1 MNFVRKKLINMQKL
15 IKMARRELHQI
26 PEIGYNEFET
36 QRFIIK
42 FLEKYGI
49 SYQKI
54 AKTGVVAVIYGE
66 DKSEATAFR
75 TDIDGLGILEDNDH
89 EFTSKHQ
96 GMMHACGH
104 DGHMAMALGL
114 LYYIVEYQVK
124 LKKNLVVIF
133 QPAEEGPGGAE
144 VIISEGVLKDYHIKD
159 IFGYHLFPNVEENC
173 FSSRRGPLMART
185 GEFDIEITTIAAH
198 GAMPHLGVDAALI
211 ASELMIKIQSII
223 SRTIN
228 PIEPAVITVGHITI
242 GEARNAIA
250 NHARLEGTARA
261 FSEEVFKQ
269 IREYL
274 NKYSNMFADEKVEV
288 KVEFREMYPEVNNDG
303 QLLQSFVEGIDS
315 KLYIES
321 SPQMIAED
329 FSYYQKEIPGLF
341 VFLGIKNDEKGF
353 NKSLHH
359 AQFDFD
365 ETVLLSGVEAY
376 IRYLETRGI
385 IDGK

>member
-15 IKMARRELHQI
+15 IKMTRRDLHQI
-26 PEIGYNEFET
+26 PEIGYNEYKT
-36 QRFIIK
+36 QKYIIS

-49 SYQKI
+49 SYQKT
-54 AKTGVVAVIYGE
+54 ASTGVIAVIYGE
-66 DKSEATAFR
+66 DKNEATAFR
-75 TDIDGLGILEDNDH
+75 TDMDGLAILEENKHD
-89 EFTSKHQ
+89 FISKNQ

-114 LYYIVEYQVK
+114 LHYIVEYQIV

-144 VIISEGVLKDYHIKD
+144 VIISENVLKEYHIKD
-159 IFGYHLFPNVEENC
+159 VFGYHLFPNVEENC
-173 FSSRRGPLMART
+173 FSSRKGPLMART
-185 GEFDIEITTIAAH
+185 GEFDIDISTVAAH

-211 ASELMIKIQSII
+211 ASELMIKIQSIV
-223 SRTIN
+223 SRAIN
-228 PIEPAVITVGHITI
+228 PIEPAVVTVGHIII
-242 GEARNAIA
+242 GEARNVIA
-250 NHARLEGTARA
+250 SHARLEGTARA
-261 FSEEVFKQ
+261 FSEEVFHQ
-269 IREYL
+269 IRDSLY
-274 NKYSNMFADEKVEV
+274 KYSNMYSDDKIEV
-288 KVEFREMYPEVNNDG
+288 KLDFREMYPEVNNDSE
-303 QLLQSFVEGIDS
+303 LLESFIEGID
-315 KLYIES
+315 KGAYIES

-341 VFLGIKNDEKGF
+341 VFLGIKNEDKGF

-359 AQFDFD
+359 SQFNFD
-365 ETVLLSGVEAY
+365 ETVLLNGLEGY